1 MVIPNWR
8 KDPLPVFLTGSEK
21 MERKTIKVVAAV
33 IRKGDKI
40 FATQRGYGN
49 YKDWWEFPGGKTEPG
64 ETSEEALIREIR
76 EELRTKIAVD
86 QFLTT
91 VEYDYPEFH
100 LSMDC
105 FWCHIE
111 EGELTLLE
119 HEAARWLPLHDLRQ
133 VNWLPADVL
142 VVEAIEGT
150 VLSERGDRMDRQT
163 VFDYISKKYKTL
175 PEYPWRRYDENAV
188 FRHADNKKWFALVM
202 GLQADKIGG
211 RGDAWIDVVNLK
223 IDDMFFR
230 DMILQ
235 EEGILPA
242 YHMNKMHWITVLLDG
257 TVPEER
263 VFELI
268 DMSFLATASAKKK
281 EKLRPPKEWIIPS
294 NPKYYD
300 IVHAF
305 DDTDIIDW
313 KQGAGIR
320 KGDTV
325 FLYVGAPVSAVLY
338 KCRVMETGIPYQYQD
353 RNLTITALMKIR
365 LQKRYAPD
373 RFTFDVLKA
382 EYGIYAVRGPRGIP
396 GSLSD
401 ALNNSER

>member
-1 MVIPNWR
+1 M
-8 KDPLPVFLTGSEK
+8 KQ
-21 MERKTIKVVAAV
+21 KTIKVVAAV
-33 IRKGDKI
+33 IRRDDQI

-64 ETSEEALIREIR
+64 ETPEEALIREIR
-76 EELRTKIAVD
+76 EELRTTIAVD

-163 VFDYISKKYKTL
+163 VFDYIRKKYKTL

-300 IVHAF
+300 IIHAF
-305 DDTDIIDW
+305 DDTDVIDW